1 MANKRRKS
9 GKNKKEK
16 KEREDAEKNGE
27 KVEKML
33 NKNEI
38 IRKFVNNEEISETR
52 TLKGSNLK
60 AYYISGT
67 NKRVLKNY
75 NTIIALVDCEK
86 DYNKV
91 ILNSDKYSQTT
102 TRNQNLIKYYA
113 DEIEETNE
121 QTIYKLINE

>member
-1 MANKRRKS
+1 MERIR
-9 GKNKKEK
+9 KKEK
-16 KEREDAEKNGE
+16 DAEHGE
-27 KVEKML
+27 EVKKML

-38 IRKFVNNEEISETR
+38 IKKFVNNEEISEIR
-52 TLKGSNLK
+52 TLKGSNLQ

-75 NTIIALVDCEK
+75 NTIIALVDCKK
-86 DYNKV
+86 DYNKI

-113 DEIEETNE
+113 DNVEEVNE
-121 QTIYKLINE
+121 KTIYKLMNE